1 MNTSYSSLLNDLQ
14 KSLDNCTSPNE
25 LYKIKSTFLGKKGI
39 LANQFN
45 EMRNISHEEKK
56 KLGQELNKIKTQIE
70 LAIREKE
77 KLLNAQKLESKEI
90 DVELPGMNASVG
102 TRHPISITINEITK
116 ILSQFGFSKV
126 IGDEIETEFYNFEAL
141 NIPETHP
148 ARDMHDTF
156 YINVKN
162 LLRTHTSSVQIHSM
176 EKYNAPIKI
185 MTPGR
190 VYRCD
195 SDPTHS
201 PMFHQIEG
209 LYVDEGVSF
218 THLKGILEEFINLYF
233 GKKMEIRF
241 RPSYFP
247 FTEPSAE
254 IDIKFNN
261 KWLEVLGC
269 GMVHNNVLMNVNI
282 DTKKY
287 SGFAF
292 GLGIERFAMLKYGI
306 RDLRLFYEND
316 LMFLKQFSGIK

>member
-14 KSLDNCTSPNE
+14 KSLDNCVSLNE

-39 LANQFN
+39 LASQFN

-56 KLGQELNKIKTQIE
+56 KLGQELNKIKLQIE

-90 DVELPGMNASVG
+90 DVELPGMNARVG

-218 THLKGILEEFINLYF
+218 THLKGILEEFIVRN
-233 GKKMEIRF
+233 
-241 RPSYFP
+241 
-247 FTEPSAE
+247 
-254 IDIKFNN
+254 
-261 KWLEVLGC
+261 
-269 GMVHNNVLMNVNI
+269 
-282 DTKKY
+282 
-287 SGFAF
+287 
-292 GLGIERFAMLKYGI
+292 
-306 RDLRLFYEND
+306 FY
-316 LMFLKQFSGIK
+316 

>member
-14 KSLDNCTSPNE
+14 KSLDNCTSSNE

-39 LANQFN
+39 LANKFN
-45 EMRNISHEEKK
+45 EMRNIPHEEKK

-90 DVELPGMNASVG
+90 DVELPGMNARVG

>member
-1 MNTSYSSLLNDLQ
+1 MFSYPSTPTISANPFELDFTLLP
-14 KSLDNCTSPNE
+14 S
-25 LYKIKSTFLGKKGI
+25 G
-39 LANQFN
+39 FN
-45 EMRNISHEEKK
+45 
-56 KLGQELNKIKTQIE
+56 L
-70 LAIREKE
+70 
-77 KLLNAQKLESKEI
+77 SKEI
-90 DVELPGMNASVG
+90 DVELPGMNARVG

-156 YINVKN
+156 YINVKH

>member
-14 KSLDNCTSPNE
+14 KSLDNCASSNE

-39 LANQFN
+39 LASQFS

-90 DVELPGMNASVG
+90 DVELPGMNARVG

>member
-1 MNTSYSSLLNDLQ
+1 
-14 KSLDNCTSPNE
+14 
-25 LYKIKSTFLGKKGI
+25 
-39 LANQFN
+39 
-45 EMRNISHEEKK
+45 
-56 KLGQELNKIKTQIE
+56 
-70 LAIREKE
+70 
-77 KLLNAQKLESKEI
+77 
-90 DVELPGMNASVG
+90 
-102 TRHPISITINEITK
+102 
-116 ILSQFGFSKV
+116 
-126 IGDEIETEFYNFEAL
+126 
-141 NIPETHP
+141 
-148 ARDMHDTF
+148 MHDTF

-176 EKYNAPIKI
+176 EKYNAPIII

-316 LMFLKQFSGIK
+316 LMFLKQFSGIR

>member
-14 KSLDNCTSPNE
+14 KVWITASSNE

-39 LANQFN
+39 LASQFN

-90 DVELPGMNASVG
+90 DVELPGMNARVG

>member
-1 MNTSYSSLLNDLQ
+1 MSTSYSSLLNDLQ
-14 KSLDNCTSPNE
+14 ESLDNCISLNE
-25 LYKIKSTFLGKKGI
+25 LYKIKSAFLGKKGI

-45 EMRNISHEEKK
+45 QMINIPHDEKK
-56 KLGQELNKIKTQIE
+56 KIGQELNKIKTQIE

-90 DVELPGMNASVG
+90 DVELPGMNARVG

>member
-1 MNTSYSSLLNDLQ
+1 MNTSYSSLLKDLQ
-14 KSLDNCTSPNE
+14 KSLDSCKSLNA
-25 LYKIKSTFLGKKGI
+25 LYKIKSEFLGKKGL
-39 LANQFN
+39 LASEFSK
-45 EMRNISHEEKK
+45 MSNISNDDKR
-56 KLGQELNKIKTQIE
+56 KLGQDLNNFKTEIE
-70 LAIREKE
+70 YLLRQKE
-77 KLLNAQKLESKEI
+77 KTLNAQKLQSKLI
-90 DVELPGMNASVG
+90 DIELPGMNIIRG
-102 TRHPISITINEITK
+102 TRHPISVTINEITE

-126 IGDEIETEFYNFEAL
+126 TGSEVETEFYNFEAL
-141 NIPETHP
+141 NISESHP

-156 YINVKN
+156 YINSKN

-209 LYVDEGVSF
+209 LYVDEGVNF

-233 GKKMEIRF
+233 RKKMEIRF

-261 KWLEVLGC
+261 NWLEVLGC
-269 GMVHNNVLMNVNI
+269 GMIHNNVLRNVNI
-282 DTKKY
+282 DSKKY

-306 RDLRLFYEND
+306 KDLRLFYEND
-316 LMFLKQFSGIK
+316 LMFLNQFSGIK